1 MRTPLDNLQEE
12 DGMGADILWHNSSTN
27 ETQIWFMNGP
37 QLTGR
42 TPVVAENGKAIFVG
56 PPWKIV
62 ATGDLHLRGADIVW
76 HNDVSSETQIWEM
89 EGRRVSGRRT
99 VADQNGPIF
108 VGSPWN
114 IVGTGRFG
122 EGSDNDTGI
131 VWYNSATGETQ
142 VWLMR
147 NLSVEVTGRATVVD
161 ENGNAIFVGP
171 PWEIVGVHD
180 REIVWHNS
188 SSNETQ
194 IWFLKGHQLTR
205 RATVVDENGNAIFV
219 GLPWSIVG
227 TIDEEIV
234 WLNNS
239 SNEAQIWVMNEHQV
253 TGRATVVDENGNAA
267 FVGPPWSIVGTD
279 RFLRDPVPLPP
290 GAPA

>member
-1 MRTPLDNLQEE
+1 VVDE
-12 DGMGADILWHNSSTN
+12 NSN
-27 ETQIWFMNGP
+27 P
-37 QLTGR
+37 
-42 TPVVAENGKAIFVG
+42 IFVG
-56 PPWKIV
+56 QPWKIV
-62 ATGDLHLRGADIVW
+62 ATGDLDLSGGADIVW

-89 EGRRVSGRRT
+89 EGRRVRGRVT

-108 VGSPWN
+108 VGPPWN

-122 EGSDNDTGI
+122 SDIDTDI

-147 NLSVEVTGRATVVD
+147 NLSVQVTSRATVVD

-171 PWEIVGVHD
+171 PWKIVGVHN

-194 IWFLKGHQLTR
+194 IWFLKGHQVTS

-219 GLPWSIVG
+219 GPPWSIVG
-227 TIDEEIV
+227 TNEEEIV
-234 WLNNS
+234 WHNS
-239 SNEAQIWVMNEHQV
+239 SSDETQIWFLKGHQV
-253 TGRATVVDENGNAA
+253 TSRATVVDENDNAI

-279 RFLRDPVPLPP
+279 QFSGDPVPLPP
-290 GAPA
+290 GEPR